1 MEDPFFQ
8 ISLRKIGGPLKRGL
22 IEGSGPGKG
31 GGKYLLFLSV
41 SHRLSPLLGKDQIF
55 PTGVMPDHLTMKKEF
70 SRKYQDRRNHGRRK
84 YLWKES

>member
-22 IEGSGPGKG
+22 
-31 GGKYLLFLSV
+31 GGKYLLFLPV

-55 PTGVMPDHLTMKKEF
+55 PTGVMPDHLT
-70 SRKYQDRRNHGRRK
+70 
-84 YLWKES
+84 

>member
-55 PTGVMPDHLTMKKEF
+55 PTGVMRTT
-70 SRKYQDRRNHGRRK
+70 
-84 YLWKES
+84 